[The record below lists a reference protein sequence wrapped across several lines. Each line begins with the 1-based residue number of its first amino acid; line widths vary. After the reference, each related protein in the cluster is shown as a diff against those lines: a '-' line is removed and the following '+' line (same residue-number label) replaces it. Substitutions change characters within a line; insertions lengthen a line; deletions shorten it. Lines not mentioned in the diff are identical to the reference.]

1 MPINDYGI
9 RFTENKYAT
18 KNEVAKELKM
28 SMVDAIWSPIL
39 KYRTTYNHYLPLRS
53 IERSPLSI
61 CLCQTVQGNINSLDT
76 KILNLKKVIND
87 LENKE
92 KVYQANNFEKCLKNY
107 QSRKDIHA
115 SDSYIH
121 ELVNGF
127 SRSFISEEQQIVNY
141 FNALKCI
148 QEKYDYDLNQSVI
161 TELYNKLT
169 NDANNPNVFRHNNST
184 FSDTR
189 ILIDH
194 IYSSAPY
201 ENVIP
206 MMELLYDFVLTCDL
220 PTAVKATIAYYY
232 VNYIKPFPNFNDEM
246 AILVF
251 KFVLAHEQL
260 GPIAAYLPFEAF
272 FDDKKVEQTK
282 ACNEVQKTNDIT
294 YFVVY
299 ANSGLSFRIQELTD
313 EAFNVSRL
321 VVKEQ
326 FYQTDEVAVEPPHF
340 EEPKVNIPPIVE
352 EEPKTETFYIEE

>member
-9 RFTENKYAT
+9 RFTENKYGT

-39 KYRTTYNHYLPLRS
+39 KYRTTYNHDLPLRS

-194 IYSSAPY
+194 IYSMY
-201 ENVIP
+201 KKYQHN
-206 MMELLYDFVLTCDL
+206 
-220 PTAVKATIAYYY
+220 
-232 VNYIKPFPNFNDEM
+232 
-246 AILVF
+246 ILV
-251 KFVLAHEQL
+251 
-260 GPIAAYLPFEAF
+260 
-272 FDDKKVEQTK
+272 
-282 ACNEVQKTNDIT
+282 
-294 YFVVY
+294 
-299 ANSGLSFRIQELTD
+299 
-313 EAFNVSRL
+313 
-321 VVKEQ
+321 
-326 FYQTDEVAVEPPHF
+326 
-340 EEPKVNIPPIVE
+340 
-352 EEPKTETFYIEE
+352 